1 MAAVEK
7 IFEAILEFDINRLQ
21 YNKLSDLLSDKYED
35 TANMIGAI
43 WEIENKYLDQYES
56 MIKDE
61 KVKCALNIEQ
71 LKEVRA
77 RWDLIQTSMMHIR
90 NIIVLRGLLKK
101 HNIEIDKEFEN
112 SSDQLYAKVAG
123 ASKEKQ
129 EIYNALGMAKF
140 MLELPDA
147 YKGGDVLKLY
157 EKMRTEK
164 YKLGKESLIP
174 EALKAIRERQ
184 TDDKKKQD

>member
-1 MAAVEK
+1 M
-7 IFEAILEFDINRLQ
+7 
-21 YNKLSDLLSDKYED
+21 
-35 TANMIGAI
+35 
-43 WEIENKYLDQYES
+43 
-56 MIKDE
+56 
-61 KVKCALNIEQ
+61 
-71 LKEVRA
+71 
-77 RWDLIQTSMMHIR
+77 
-90 NIIVLRGLLKK
+90 
-101 HNIEIDKEFEN
+101 
-112 SSDQLYAKVAG
+112 AG

-140 MLELPDA
+140 MLELPDV